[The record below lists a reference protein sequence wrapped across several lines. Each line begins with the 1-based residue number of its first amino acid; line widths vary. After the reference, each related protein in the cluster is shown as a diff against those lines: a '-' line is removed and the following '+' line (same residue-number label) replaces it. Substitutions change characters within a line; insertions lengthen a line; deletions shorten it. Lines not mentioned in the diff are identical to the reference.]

1 MPPNLPQSSPEKAV
15 RSGKESP
22 YVVVATQGRLH
33 KPSPPEPP
41 LMAGCLSFRSDHGSC
56 ASQGDFV
63 QADVLESRPDNG
75 QATGLRRE
83 HVDLIS
89 ALSDIAEETFNRIG
103 GGQEEIPTK
112 QARGLT

>member
-1 MPPNLPQSSPEKAV
+1 M
-15 RSGKESP
+15 
-22 YVVVATQGRLH
+22 
-33 KPSPPEPP
+33 
-41 LMAGCLSFRSDHGSC
+41 
-56 ASQGDFV
+56 

-103 GGQEEIPTK
+103 GLNVPVHRLRKLVKRQRFLFLLG
-112 QARGLT
+112 